1 MPRRYYSEILEKGI
15 RGEEGWL
22 LLKSGVFGYT
32 SNVVQENLQCKL
44 LLTYELHLHLV

>member
-1 MPRRYYSEILEKGI
+1 MPRRNYSEILEKGI

-32 SNVVQENLQCKL
+32 SNVVQENLTMQVIV
-44 LLTYELHLHLV
+44 HL